1 MSKRN
6 VKHRRIFLV
15 LLSFLV
21 ILSSGIF
28 WNDAE
33 ADVLQRGPKLKKSD
47 PINEDNGFPL
57 WYKDSAGTM
66 LELCL
71 DANDPS
77 VWTCSRRFR
86 SIKAN
91 LIP

>member
-33 ADVLQRGPKLKKSD
+33 AVVIERGPELKEVG
-47 PINEDNGFPL
+47 PINAENGFPV
-57 WYKDSAGTM
+57 WYKDSAGTK

-71 DANDPS
+71 DA
-77 VWTCSRRFR
+77 R
-86 SIKAN
+86 
-91 LIP
+91 

>member
-33 ADVLQRGPKLKKSD
+33 ADVLQRGPELKKSD
-47 PINEDNGFPL
+47 PLMKIMASRF
-57 WYKDSAGTM
+57 GTKIQ
-66 LELCL
+66 LAQC
-71 DANDPS
+71 
-77 VWTCSRRFR
+77 
-86 SIKAN
+86 
-91 LIP
+91 